1 MAWAVLAVLIIGQAL
16 CPIALMWMLAAI
28 DGGWP
33 PFGPRY
39 TVVKLDGQA
48 DRKAER
54 ADPTGGADGV
64 QDVVRVAR
72 HDGEPRADGTYPHV
86 QRSSAEDGRSGNGEA
101 APEHREGGASEGRS
115 VQGAGMSD
123 GAGFRVELERRAAA
137 AGFRR

>member
-72 HDGEPRADGTYPHV
+72 HDGEPRAA
-86 QRSSAEDGRSGNGEA
+86 SSSG
-101 APEHREGGASEGRS
+101 SL
-115 VQGAGMSD
+115 VIW
-123 GAGFRVELERRAAA
+123 
-137 AGFRR
+137 